1 MRQPPVVVA
10 LHSLFEPMST
20 TSTDHLARSRRNRF
34 TAVRLNRE
42 VELRD
47 DAKWV
52 AGTLVKPNTRLIPMW
67 RSRSLL
73 ERTTDGTIAIY
84 LSPAELAEPDR
95 IQPPTLLGND
105 GEREYFAVSVTDSQ
119 KDAIL
124 ARHPNAKFADLRR
137 ASIYMAAKH
146 AGILAYARALHYW
159 QHRHA
164 FCGVCG
170 SPNLLRSAGHSM
182 ECSNDECARV
192 SYPRIDPAIIVL
204 VTHKDSCLLGRN
216 AKWTPKHFSTLAGF
230 VEPGESLEDAVVRE
244 VYEEVRLQ
252 LENIRYVSSQPWPF
266 PASAM
271 CGFYAESL
279 DQNCGVSE
287 EVTETKWFTVESL
300 TKAVRNDEVRL
311 SPPVSIAFRLL
322 ADWFRKNGG
331 GDLGELVRQQRAMNV
346 TAST

>member
-1 MRQPPVVVA
+1 LWLRFFFFHLDHVNV
-10 LHSLFEPMST
+10 SGI
-20 TSTDHLARSRRNRF
+20 DHLARSRRNRF

-42 VELRD
+42 TELRD
-47 DAKWV
+47 DARW
-52 AGTLVKPNTRLIPMW
+52 AAETLKHPDTRFVPLW

-73 ERTTDGTIAIY
+73 ERTDDGTLAIY
-84 LSPAELAEPDR
+84 LSPTELTEPDR

-105 GEREYFAVSVTDSQ
+105 GKREYFAVSVTDSQ

-124 ARHPNAKFADLRR
+124 EKFPRARFADLRR
-137 ASIYMAAKH
+137 ASIDMVAKH
-146 AGILAYARALHYW
+146 AGILAYAKALHYW

-170 SPNLLRSAGHSM
+170 DPNLLRSAGHRM
-182 ECSNDECARV
+182 VCSNDECARE
-192 SYPRIDPAIIVL
+192 SFPRIDPAIIVL

-216 AKWTPKHFSTLAGF
+216 AKWRPKHFSTLAGF

-244 VYEEVRLQ
+244 VYEEVQVL
-252 LENIRYVSSQPWPF
+252 LSDIRYVSSQPWPF

-271 CGFYAESL
+271 CGFYAEATDMNTGS
-279 DQNCGVSE
+279 SE
-287 EVTETKWFTVESL
+287 EVEETRWFTAESL
-300 TKAVRNDEVRL
+300 TQAVLNDEVRL

-331 GDLGELVRQQRAMNV
+331 GDLGELVRRQRAMNIDPL
-346 TAST
+346 TC

>member
-1 MRQPPVVVA
+1 MNA
-10 LHSLFEPMST
+10 AGI
-20 TSTDHLARSRRNRF
+20 DHLARSRRNQF

-47 DAKWV
+47 DARWAAK
-52 AGTLVKPNTRLIPMW
+52 TLKNPATRFVPLW

-73 ERTTDGTIAIY
+73 ERNDGGTIAIY
-84 LSPAELAEPDR
+84 LSPDELTEPDR

-105 GEREYFAVSVTDSQ
+105 GVREYFAVSVTDSQ

-124 ARHPNAKFADLRR
+124 TKFPAARFNDLRR
-137 ASIYMAAKH
+137 ASIDMAAKH
-146 AGILAYARALHYW
+146 AGILAYAKALHYW

-170 SPNLLRSAGHSM
+170 NPNLLRSAGHRMVCSNE
-182 ECSNDECARV
+182 ECSRE
-192 SYPRIDPAIIVL
+192 SFPRIDPAIIVL
-204 VTHKDSCLLGRN
+204 VTHKGSCLLGRN
-216 AKWTPKHFSTLAGF
+216 AKWRAKHFSTLAGF

-244 VYEEVRLQ
+244 VYEEVQVQ
-252 LENIRYVSSQPWPF
+252 LTDIRYVSSQPWPF

-271 CGFYAESL
+271 CGFYAEAVDMNS
-279 DQNCGVSE
+279 GSSE
-287 EVTETKWFTVESL
+287 EVEETRWFTVESL
-300 TKAVRNDEVRL
+300 TQAVVDDEVRL

-331 GDLGELVRQQRAMNV
+331 GDLEELVRRQRAINLS
-346 TAST
+346 ASTC

>member
-1 MRQPPVVVA
+1 MKA
-10 LHSLFEPMST
+10 SG
-20 TSTDHLARSRRNRF
+20 TDHLARSRRNQF

-42 VELRD
+42 AELRD
-47 DAKWV
+47 DAQWV
-52 AGTLVKPNTRLIPMW
+52 ATTLANPNTRFVPLW

-73 ERTTDGTIAIY
+73 ERNTGGTKAIY
-84 LSPAELAEPDR
+84 LSPAELTEPDR

-105 GEREYFAVSVTDSQ
+105 GKREYFAVSVTDTQ

-124 ARHPNAKFADLRR
+124 ANLPNAQFADLRR
-137 ASIYMAAKH
+137 ASIDMAAKH
-146 AGILAYARALHYW
+146 AGILAYAKALHYW

-170 SPNLLRSAGHSM
+170 SPNLLRSAGHRM
-182 ECSNDECARV
+182 VCSNEECARE

-204 VTHKDSCLLGRN
+204 VTHKDACLLGRN
-216 AKWTPKHFSTLAGF
+216 AKWRPKHFSTLAGF

-244 VYEEVRLQ
+244 VYEEVQ
-252 LENIRYVSSQPWPF
+252 VNLENIRYVSSQPWPF

-271 CGFYAESL
+271 CGFYAEAVSR
-279 DQNCGVSE
+279 NCGSSQEVE
-287 EVTETKWFTVESL
+287 ETRWFTVASL
-300 TKAVRNDEVRL
+300 TQAVMDDEVRL

-331 GDLGELVRQQRAMNV
+331 GDLEELVRRQRTMNV
-346 TAST
+346 PTPTC

>member
-1 MRQPPVVVA
+1 M
-10 LHSLFEPMST
+10 
-20 TSTDHLARSRRNRF
+20 DHLARSRRNQF

-47 DAKWV
+47 DALWV
-52 AGTLVKPNTRLIPMW
+52 AATLSDPNTRLVPLW

-73 ERTTDGTIAIY
+73 ERGDDGTIAIY
-84 LSPAELAEPDR
+84 LSPADLSEPDR

-119 KDAIL
+119 KDVIL
-124 ARHPNAKFADLRR
+124 SKFPNASFADLRR

-146 AGILAYARALHYW
+146 AGILAYAKALHYW

-170 SPNLLRSAGHSM
+170 NPNLLRSAGHRM
-182 ECSNDECARV
+182 LCSNEECARE

-204 VTHKDSCLLGRN
+204 VTHKDACLLGRN
-216 AKWTPKHFSTLAGF
+216 AKWAPKQFSTLAGF

-244 VYEEVRLQ
+244 VYEEVQVQ
-252 LENIRYVSSQPWPF
+252 LEDIRYVSSQPWPF

-271 CGFYAESL
+271 CGFYAEAMNRNS
-279 DQNCGVSE
+279 GVSE
-287 EVTETKWFTVESL
+287 EVEETRWFTVESL
-300 TKAVRNDEVRL
+300 TQAVIDEDVRL

-331 GDLGELVRQQRAMNV
+331 GDLEALVRRQRAVKNTV
-346 TAST
+346 PTC

>member
-1 MRQPPVVVA
+1 
-10 LHSLFEPMST
+10 MSV
-20 TSTDHLARSRRNRF
+20 SNTDGLARSRRNRF

-47 DAKWV
+47 NAQWV
-52 AGTLVKPNTRLIPMW
+52 TSTLVHPNTRLVPLW
-67 RSRSLL
+67 RSRCLL
-73 ERTTDGTIAIY
+73 ERTTDGTMAIY
-84 LSPAELAEPDR
+84 LSSTELPEPDR
-95 IQPPTLLGND
+95 IQPPTLLGSD
-105 GEREYFAVSVTDSQ
+105 GEREYFAVSLTDRQ
-119 KDAIL
+119 KDDIL
-124 ARHPNAKFADLRR
+124 AEHPAAKFADLRR

-146 AGILAYARALHYW
+146 AGILAYAKALHYW

-170 SPNLLRSAGHSM
+170 SPNLLRSSGHRM
-182 ECSNDECARV
+182 VCINDECARE

-216 AKWTPKHFSTLAGF
+216 TRWAPKHFSTLAGF

-244 VYEEVRLQ
+244 VYEEVSLQ

-271 CGFYAESL
+271 CGFYAEAL
-279 DQNCGVSE
+279 DRNCGVSE
-287 EVTETKWFTVESL
+287 EVTETQWYTVESL
-300 TKAVRNDEVRL
+300 TKAVCNDEVHL

-331 GDLGELVRQQRAMNV
+331 GNLEELVRRQRAMNV
-346 TAST
+346 GAST